1 MISVENEDESPEEMD
16 YCNAPSLDYSV
27 EDLIKIITV
36 KTPGIKEGNETI
48 YEQIIDEVIINVC
61 EEEKD
66 YRKLTEKLPINLD
79 DIFDPTI
86 QIHIVVIE
94 MPHFVIF
101 VQFFNNP

>member
-1 MISVENEDESPEEMD
+1 MD
-16 YCNAPSLDYSV
+16 CCNAPSLDYSV
-27 EDLIKIITV
+27 EDLIKIITL
-36 KTPGIKEGNETI
+36 KTPGIEEGNETI
-48 YEQIIDEVIINVC
+48 YRQIIDEVIINVC